1 MPQHHDVARSS
12 AWLNVAIG
20 SAGLAEP
27 TVTGNDDRII
37 DLHAGHLLSLAAMNP
52 PHALLH
58 LGSARSAWPRR
69 RTLAAVGHEGHPAV
83 DRPRSG
89 ASGR

>member
-37 DLHAGHLLSLAAMNP
+37 DLRAGHLLSLAAMNP

-58 LGSARSAWPRR
+58 LGFGALGVAEA
-69 RTLAAVGHEGHPAV
+69 T
-83 DRPRSG
+83 D
-89 ASGR
+89 ASGRRP